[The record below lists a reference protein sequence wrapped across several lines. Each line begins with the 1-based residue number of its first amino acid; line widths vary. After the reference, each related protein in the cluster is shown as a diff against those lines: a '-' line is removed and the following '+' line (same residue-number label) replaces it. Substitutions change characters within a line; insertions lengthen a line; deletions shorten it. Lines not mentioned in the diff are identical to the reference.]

1 MFTKEIF
8 ALLIVNASNSRYTSP
23 HDRHIRPPTHDRHLS
38 ARFENS
44 PQATLYLQWTPLC
57 NAFIKTQL
65 PLNISLCFVPRQCK
79 IFPWYTTA
87 RPPHTTTNARS
98 PPLCTLWKQSASN
111 ALLAM
116 NTPLQRLYQN
126 AVAVELFVVF
136 CSSSMQDFS
145 VIHHRTTAT
154 YDHQR
159 TIATS
164 LHALKTDRK
173 QRFSCNEHP
182 FATPLHKRPP
192 KAQIQ
197 IAPTGKQRKRR
208 LCFLGIVFRLFIW

>member
-1 MFTKEIF
+1 M
-8 ALLIVNASNSRYTSP
+8 
-23 HDRHIRPPTHDRHLS
+23 
-38 ARFENS
+38 
-44 PQATLYLQWTPLC
+44 
-57 NAFIKTQL
+57 
-65 PLNISLCFVPRQCK
+65 
-79 IFPWYTTA
+79 
-87 RPPHTTTNARS
+87 
-98 PPLCTLWKQSASN
+98 
-111 ALLAM
+111 
-116 NTPLQRLYQN
+116 
-126 AVAVELFVVF
+126 
-136 CSSSMQDFS
+136 
-145 VIHHRTTAT
+145 IHHRTTAT

-173 QRFSCNEHP
+173 QHKQHLSCNKNTLCNAFIKTQLPLNISLCFVHRQCKISVIHHRTTDTYDHQRTIATSLHALKTDRKQRFTSCNEHP